1 MGILHTVFDLITALC
16 GYVFQNNLTT
26 RERIV
31 KYPTNKDTYAFKR
44 SAVDLS
50 NIFSDFL
57 YKSICCGYMFELPR
71 YVYKSI
77 YSCYWY
83 THLNC
88 LNKWVPMFNIR
99 FYKEADKNTRL

>member
-16 GYVFQNNLTT
+16 GYVFQNNLIT

-31 KYPTNKDTYAFKR
+31 KYPTNKDTYALKR

-77 YSCYWY
+77 CLLLVYSFKLPQQMG
-83 THLNC
+83 TNVQHTL
-88 LNKWVPMFNIR
+88 L
-99 FYKEADKNTRL
+99 

>member
-16 GYVFQNNLTT
+16 GYVFKNNLIT

-50 NIFSDFL
+50 DIFF
-57 YKSICCGYMFELPR
+57 
-71 YVYKSI
+71 
-77 YSCYWY
+77 
-83 THLNC
+83 
-88 LNKWVPMFNIR
+88 
-99 FYKEADKNTRL
+99 

>member
-1 MGILHTVFDLITALC
+1 MGILHAVFDLITALC
-16 GYVFQNNLTT
+16 GYVFQNNLIT

-50 NIFSDFL
+50 NIFSHFL

-77 YSCYWY
+77 FFLFVYSFKLPQQMG
-83 THLNC
+83 TNVQHTL
-88 LNKWVPMFNIR
+88 L
-99 FYKEADKNTRL
+99 